1 MLNRQSQPSG
11 PASAGNLTAS
21 LLMRRTVIP
30 ELLDDDLGTAAEIA
44 GTLSD
49 LRHIN
54 QWFGGMRT
62 TTALL
67 RRVARECGCRKLSL
81 LEVGAGAGDVPLAAQ
96 SVLAASGI
104 GLQVTLLDR
113 LWSHLPRGGT
123 ASVAGDALRLPF
135 RNGTFDVVSC
145 SLLAHHFEPETLVKF
160 ASESLRVCRQA
171 VLINDLIRSRLHLL
185 LVYLGLPLFR
195 SRITWHDAPASV
207 WRAYTYDEM
216 QALLANA
223 GAREVQV
230 SRHYLFRMG
239 VLLWK

>member
-1 MLNRQSQPSG
+1 
-11 PASAGNLTAS
+11 
-21 LLMRRTVIP
+21 MRRTVIP
-30 ELLDDDLGTAAEIA
+30 EVLDDDLGTAAEIA
-44 GTLSD
+44 ETLRD

-54 QWFGGMRT
+54 QLFGGMRT
-62 TTALL
+62 TTELL
-67 RRVARECGCRKLSL
+67 RRVARECGYRTLSM

-96 SVLAASGI
+96 SVLAESAI
-104 GLQVTLLDR
+104 GFQVTLLDR
-113 LWSHLPRGGT
+113 WLSHLPRGGT

-207 WRAYTYDEM
+207 WRAYTCDEM

-230 SRHYLFRMG
+230 SRHYLF
-239 VLLWK
+239 